1 MNISASPAAISAI
14 ETVPID
20 HASLEIVLGFILAV
34 DARQKAK
41 TPLARCGSARLLFLQ
56 ARGN

>member
-1 MNISASPAAISAI
+1 MPAITEARKCA
-14 ETVPID
+14 VQ
-20 HASLEIVLGFILAV
+20 GFILAV